1 MTEIKCP
8 KCGTVSESWQVFEMT
23 GEGEIS
29 FTEREEPKVK
39 EFIPSHVSTSC
50 PKCGYAV
57 EGNIY
62 AVRDKLLTA

>member
-23 GEGEIS
+23 GEGDIFFKEG
-29 FTEREEPKVK
+29 EEPVVK
-39 EFIPSHVSTSC
+39 DFTHSHVSACC
-50 PKCGYAV
+50 PRCGYTV

-62 AVRDKLLTA
+62 EVSDKLLTK